1 MLPGKMG
8 TPRAEVQLLF
18 VPFAVL
24 QAENRILVVG
34 NGLGCSIN
42 LKAVVVCLSLPYIM
56 LRFGINLLMYELFSV
71 FIDIFIY

>member
-8 TPRAEVQLLF
+8 TPRAEVQPGF

-42 LKAVVVCLSLPYIM
+42 LKAVAVCLLLRYIV
-56 LRFGINLLMYELFSV
+56 LHFGIDLLMYELFSV
-71 FIDIFIY
+71 FIDIFLY